1 MAVMEDLAEADRKEV
16 ERELEVMAE
25 VWRWKLAC
33 FQKTCNGVVK
43 KVDTTTASGSKLD
56 TSLSPED
63 LVRLVDVSV
72 PNKYRADI
80 TQFT

>member
-33 FQKTCNGVVK
+33 F
-43 KVDTTTASGSKLD
+43 
-56 TSLSPED
+56 
-63 LVRLVDVSV
+63 
-72 PNKYRADI
+72 
-80 TQFT
+80 